1 MSHLTLLK
9 EPVGSYQKNIKI
21 KFNIQVIGKT
31 IQIYM
36 AMKKNIL
43 IPIQKI
49 NLFSGHKENKLVADL
64 LLGAELH

>member
-9 EPVGSYQKNIKI
+9 ELVGSYQKNIKI
-21 KFNIQVIGKT
+21 KFNIQVIGKI
-31 IQIYM
+31 IQTYM
-36 AMKKNIL
+36 VMKKNIP

-49 NLFSGHKENKLVADL
+49 NLFFGHKENKLAGDL